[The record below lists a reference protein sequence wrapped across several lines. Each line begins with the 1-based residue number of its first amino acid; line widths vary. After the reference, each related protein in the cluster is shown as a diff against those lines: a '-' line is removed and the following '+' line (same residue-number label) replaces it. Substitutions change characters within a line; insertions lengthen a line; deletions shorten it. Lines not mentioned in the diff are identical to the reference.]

1 MGLQHVGADSH
12 AFRAIK
18 CERPQVG
25 TGQSVFP
32 DHRNLS
38 VVQGLGVVGDFHSED
53 MGRSKEPVSVVC
65 KPEDGRSPVCLIG
78 PHALEHTQPV
88 VESVSKHMYLRIPP
102 RHHLAVKPDYAVT
115 I

>member
-1 MGLQHVGADSH
+1 MSLQHVGADPH
-12 AFRAIK
+12 AFRAVK

-25 TGQSVFP
+25 TGQTVFP

-53 MGRSKEPVSVVC
+53 MGRSKEPVGMVRQ
-65 KPEDGRSPVCLIG
+65 PEDGRSPVCLVG
-78 PHALEHTQPV
+78 PHALEYTQPV
-88 VESVSKHMYLRIPP
+88 VEGVGEHMYLCITP
-102 RHHLAVKPDYAVT
+102 RHHLAVKPDYTVT